1 MLDFGRGRKEKR
13 FHGEQG
19 GGTSGYGGGV
29 ASVEI
34 GRGGWVGE
42 LHGVEAQLPVWSAWA
57 EES

>member
-1 MLDFGRGRKEKR
+1 MGRGRKEKR

-19 GGTSGYGGGV
+19 GRTSAYGGGV

-34 GRGGWVGE
+34 GREGWVGE
-42 LHGVEAQLPVWSAWA
+42 LRGVEAQLLVWSART

>member
-1 MLDFGRGRKEKR
+1 LGRGRKGER
-13 FHGEQG
+13 LHGEQG

-34 GRGGWVGE
+34 GRWGWVGE
-42 LHGVEAQLPVWSAWA
+42 LRRVEAQLLVWSART